1 MTAAATAPTTTTA
14 REHGHQ
20 VPAWTRVSE
29 NVLTTTGPA
38 GPGATL
44 IERSGRR
51 GTAWTLVDHGR
62 DLARTAELLY
72 TAWLDGRDV
81 SGLVLLAGHEHSGDT
96 LASIELRDWVPEHVS
111 VLTPAQLSPGG
122 TSLPHVPQS
131 RAYRAGPD
139 QALIWSPADDVMIAG
154 DLMAPDLPDLSHI
167 SPRRAL
173 DGLQYAVA
181 HAPLVL
187 IGSHANVIS
196 ARAQVEGG
204 ARVETRH
211 LATVADLRMRMDY
224 LRDIAT
230 VAHAGA
236 AQGLTPRAAA
246 HAGWDRGVL
255 SRWSAADPER
265 QARLTRRHMVN
276 MHSAMASECGR
287 RVDLAAAHAD
297 AQALTAS

>member
-1 MTAAATAPTTTTA
+1 MTAATTA
-14 REHGHQ
+14 TTEPTNREYRQ
-20 VPAWTRVSE
+20 ALALTRVSDH
-29 NVLTTTGPA
+29 VLTTTDPHE
-38 GPGATL
+38 PGATL

-51 GTAWTLVDHGR
+51 GATWTLVDHGR

-72 TAWLDGRDV
+72 TSWLDGRDV

-111 VLTPAQLSPGG
+111 VLAPAQLSPGG
-122 TSLPHVPQS
+122 TVLPHVPQS

-139 QALIWSPADDVMIAG
+139 QAVIWSPADDVMIAG
-154 DLMAPDLPDLSHI
+154 DLMAPDLPDLAHI
-167 SPRRAL
+167 SPRRAM

-181 HAPLVL
+181 HAPLVA
-187 IGSHANVIS
+187 IGSHGHVLS
-196 ARAQVEGG
+196 ARAQVANG

-211 LATVADLRMRMDY
+211 LATVADMRMRMDY
-224 LRDIAT
+224 LRDIMT

-255 SRWSAADPER
+255 SRWSCQDPER
-265 QARLTRRHMVN
+265 QARLNRRHMVN

-297 AQALTAS
+297 AQALTTP

>member
-20 VPAWTRVSE
+20 APWTRVSE
-29 NVLTTTGPA
+29 HVLTTTDPGS
-38 GPGATL
+38 PGATL

-51 GTAWTLVDHGR
+51 GATWTLVDHGR

-72 TAWLDGRDV
+72 TAWLEGRYV
-81 SGLVLLAGHEHSGDT
+81 AGLVLLAGHEHSGDT

-111 VLTPAQLSPGG
+111 VLTPAQLTPGG
-122 TSLPHVPQS
+122 TNLPHVPQS

-154 DLMAPDLPDLSHI
+154 DLMAPDLPDLAHI
-167 SPRRAL
+167 SPRRAM

-187 IGSHANVIS
+187 IGSHGHVLS
-196 ARAQVEGG
+196 ARAQVQGG

-255 SRWSAADPER
+255 SRWSCQDPER

-276 MHSAMASECGR
+276 MHSAMAAEQGR
-287 RVDLAAAHAD
+287 PVDLAAAHAD
-297 AQALTAS
+297 AQALSMS